1 MIGLGTLARVMSE
14 LREDV
19 AAARDRD
26 PAARR
31 IGTTEILLIIKDNQ
45 PISIPEI
52 ASILKDR
59 GKKGGHKSVAK
70 TVERLG
76 KRGYIAGDIGL
87 RVMRLPREL
96 MQSTAKRSS
105 FDTDVGSLYW
115 GWTTDHTDEEV
126 AEQFEQAFGRK
137 PEQVTRTGGGVM
149 AGPIAVGE
157 RPASE

>member
-1 MIGLGTLARVMSE
+1 MALGAR
-14 LREDV
+14 
-19 AAARDRD
+19 
-26 PAARR
+26 
-31 IGTTEILLIIKDNQ
+31 TTEILLIIKDNQ

-52 ASILKDR
+52 VDLVKDR
-59 GKKGGHKSVAK
+59 GKKGGNKSVAK

-76 KRGYIAGDIGL
+76 KRGYVAGDIGL
-87 RVMRLPREL
+87 RVMRLPKEL
-96 MQSTAKRSS
+96 MKSTAKRSS

-137 PEQVTRTGGGVM
+137 ADQVVRTGGGVM
-149 AGPIAVGE
+149 AGPIEQGE